1 MVADKETRR
10 SFDPKLGIAA
20 KLVAFGHQHGVVLR
34 PIGDTVGFSPPL
46 IIEEAQ
52 VDELVKRFGMALD
65 DTAKWLAAQ

>member
-1 MVADKETRR
+1 VADKATRQP
-10 SFDPKLGIAA
+10 FDPKLAIAA
-20 KLVAFGHQHGVVLR
+20 KLAAFGHQHGAVLR

-46 IIEEAQ
+46 IIEEEQ